1 MCCAL
6 FLLPS
11 RRARPAGRLRL
22 EIRADDDG
30 GDDGSFHA
38 QKKHFH
44 EWVYFIIVTIT
55 TVGYGDISPVTTFGQ
70 VTTMLMLI
78 FFVVLVPLQTN
89 ELLRLI
95 SSVSKYARKAYV
107 PRSGQ
112 QHMCAA

>member
-55 TVGYGDISPVTTFGQ
+55 TVGNAICSLAT
-70 VTTMLMLI
+70 LS
-78 FFVVLVPLQTN
+78 
-89 ELLRLI
+89 RL
-95 SSVSKYARKAYV
+95 SCSAR
-107 PRSGQ
+107 SEE
-112 QHMCAA
+112 